1 MSAGLIGRALNTLEA
16 LAETPGGIGVQE
28 LAKRRSMP
36 IASMHRLL
44 GELSELG
51 FVRQLHDS
59 QKYVV
64 TTKLISLGFRC
75 LAANGVT
82 DFAQPI
88 LDQLAATTKELV
100 RLAIVD
106 GPRLTWVAKAQ
117 GAKAGLRYD
126 PDMGRD
132 AVLFSTA
139 TGQAWISNLSD
150 DEALQIVA
158 AQGFG
163 DRNEYGPGAPRDT
176 RELLERLRETRER
189 GYAQVVDSAA
199 VGTSAMAA
207 AIFDMAGQ
215 TVVGTVS
222 IAGPS
227 VRLDRERMS
236 EFAPALLNTAKELST
251 ACQYTNFQ

>member
-1 MSAGLIGRALNTLEA
+1 MSAGLIGRALNTLES

-36 IASMHRLL
+36 IASMHRML

-51 FVRQLHDS
+51 FVRQMQDS

-88 LDQLAATTKELV
+88 LDDLATATKELV

-106 GPRLTWVAKAQ
+106 GERLTWVAKAQ

-132 AVLFSTA
+132 AVLFCTA
-139 TGQAWISNLSD
+139 TGQAWLSCLS
-150 DEALQIVA
+150 EESALQTVA

-163 DRNEYGPGAPRDT
+163 DRSEYGPGAPGNT
-176 RELLERLRETRER
+176 AELLERLRETRER
-189 GYAQVVDSAA
+189 GYAQVIDSAA

-207 AIFDMAGQ
+207 AIYDMSGEL
-215 TVVGTVS
+215 VVGTVS

-227 VRLDRERMS
+227 VRMDDKRMA
-236 EFAPALLNTAKELST
+236 EFAPALLDAARELSS